1 MIIIGNVGKKNTSN
15 NTYFYTSQV
24 RVTLQ
29 KATLLETYLKRTAK

>member
-24 RVTLQ
+24 REGHLT
-29 KATLLETYLKRTAK
+29 KGNTIGDIP